1 MEKYKLRY
9 GSIVPGDIIAIS
21 GFQIHL
27 GVFTGTHNRE
37 NEVLRY
43 YSPPSY
49 LFDLNGN
56 YSNAFAT
63 SHRKNIISDLY
74 DTIRKHPFKGNN
86 YIYGSSVDNRV
97 VKFDLYSFDS
107 CDLKDF
113 LIAAEEI
120 IKDEY

>member
-1 MEKYKLRY
+1 MEEYKLRY
-9 GSIVPGDIIAIS
+9 GSIVPGDIIAMS

-37 NEVLRY
+37 NEVVRY
-43 YSPPSY
+43 YSPPIY

-56 YSNAFAT
+56 YSNGFAE
-63 SHRKNIISDLY
+63 SHRKKLISDLY
-74 DTIRKHPFKGNN
+74 ATIRKDPFKGNS
-86 YIYGSSVDNRV
+86 YIYGSNVNNRV
-97 VKFDLYSFDS
+97 VKFDLSNLDS

-113 LIAAEEI
+113 LIAAREI